1 MNYLDYYEV
10 YDEVTNKTLLIKA
23 YDDEQALGISETIDF
38 NDYDNGEMIN
48 VLDE

>member
-10 YDEVTNKTLLIKA
+10 YDEETNKTLLIKA
-23 YDDEQALGISETIDF
+23 YDDEQALSISETIDF